1 MKWLAFV
8 LVGVCMSMLVE
19 AEELRFTIPENAS
32 INNYISSGG
41 AGQWLFQNE
50 NYSGNMVAF
59 FNWIEATFCTEI
71 DFIFL
76 IKK

>member
-1 MKWLAFV
+1 MKNFLDFK
-8 LVGVCMSMLVE
+8 
-19 AEELRFTIPENAS
+19 
-32 INNYISSGG
+32 
-41 AGQWLFQNE
+41 
-50 NYSGNMVAF
+50 YSGNMVAF